1 MSTGSTQDLACK
13 EVVELVTDY
22 LEQALSHDERTRF
35 EQHLALCGGCKEYLR
50 EIRSAIDLSRKL
62 SRGTLA
68 GNVRDDLLNLFRKW
82 KAG

>member
-1 MSTGSTQDLACK
+1 MTTGSTQDLACK

-22 LEQALSHDERTRF
+22 LEQTLSHDERTRF

-50 EIRSAIDLSRKL
+50 EIRSTIDLSRKL
-62 SRGTLA
+62 AEGSLA
-68 GNVRDDLLNLFRKW
+68 PKVRDDLLNLFRNW